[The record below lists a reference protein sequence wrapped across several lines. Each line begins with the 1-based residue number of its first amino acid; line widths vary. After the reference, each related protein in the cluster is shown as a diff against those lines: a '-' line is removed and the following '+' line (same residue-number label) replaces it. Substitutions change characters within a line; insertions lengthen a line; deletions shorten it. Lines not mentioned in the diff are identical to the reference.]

1 MELKRND
8 VFDPREYDFRHDV
21 RGIAVVISNENFC
34 PDSGIKMESREYAK
48 EELRKMNEMFSGLG
62 FIVMLFKDLK
72 AQQMY
77 EVIQTGINTFFVS
90 WYCFL
95 FDSL

>member
-8 VFDPREYDFRHDV
+8 VLDSREYDFQHVV

-34 PDSGIKMESREYAK
+34 PDSGIKMESREYAE
-48 EELRKMNEMFSGLG
+48 EELRKMKEMFSGLG
-62 FIVMLFKDLK
+62 FIVMLFKDLT

-77 EVIQTGINTFFVS
+77 EVIQTGIS
-90 WYCFL
+90 YCYSTL
-95 FDSL
+95 LVASCLEV

>member
-8 VFDPREYDFRHDV
+8 VLDPREYDFRHDV
-21 RGIAVVISNENFC
+21 RGIAVVISNENFH
-34 PDSGIKMESREYAK
+34 PDSGIRMESREYA
-48 EELRKMNEMFSGLG
+48 EVELRKMNKMFSGLG

-72 AQQMY
+72 AQQME
-77 EVIQTGINTFFVS
+77 EVIQTGINTFLVS